1 MTRKN
6 LFRPVIV
13 TALLVFVVTFL
24 FIQFWGTP
32 LRDLVN
38 AFTVLTIYGLLIL
51 SYLLRFALIFF
62 GVFAAYRM
70 LWERANRQ
78 DYKQME
84 VQAELK

>member
-38 AFTVLTIYGLLIL
+38 EFTVLAIYGLLIV
-51 SYLLRFALIFF
+51 SYLLRIALVFF
-62 GVFAAYRM
+62 GVFAVYRI